1 MDEKLTKAFEFA
13 NYMTALAGQKQII
26 KEEFYQ
32 NLLYYHNG
40 GVFKVTPEL
49 ISFVKTLVDFG
60 KDNSPVLVDSN
71 EVPIDVSNLTEFL
84 KNIMAVYYSAVNEY
98 HTKHDQLKKQR
109 SVESLTNL

>member
-1 MDEKLTKAFEFA
+1 MNKTLEQAFNIA
-13 NYMTALAGQKQII
+13 DYMTTLASQKQII

-60 KDNSPVLVDSN
+60 KDNSSVLVDSN
-71 EVPIDVSNLTEFL
+71 ELPISITDLQEFL
-84 KNIMAVYYSAVNEY
+84 NNILSTYHSSVNEY
-98 HTKHDQLKKQR
+98 YTQYEQLRKSR
-109 SVESLTNL
+109 SVETLTNL